1 MKKRLSAG
9 IASLAV
15 LAMAGSAYAAEVPA
29 ITIASKIVKVS
40 AADAHGKAGNNGL
53 QAQVKVIP
61 ASSVVQ
67 AEAESVAG
75 GQGKQ
80 QMLSKNIVRDG
91 AEIAVSVTSLDE
103 LAKEKGITV
112 EELIAQ
118 LKREAKTSKNGLV
131 MMKK

>member
-29 ITIASKIVKVS
+29 STLASKIVKVS

-67 AEAESVAG
+67 AEAVAG

-91 AEIAVSVTSLDE
+91 AKIAVSVTSLDE

-118 LKREAKTSKNGLV
+118 LKREAKTSKGGQV